1 LILQD
6 SAQIEDIW
14 IYLKQNW
21 PRGSFLLGDT
31 GSGKWNTVD
40 RQISI

>member
-6 SAQIEDIW
+6 AAEIEDIW
-14 IYLKQNW
+14 ICLKQNW
-21 PRGSFLLGDT
+21 PRGVMSLADT